1 MKLVRCLIASMCL
14 SAGFAFLPGGTASV
28 YAEEGKVSA
37 DSTVITSEKLTFD
50 YKNHFAVFE
59 NNVLVTD
66 PEMRLTSDKLT
77 VQFNEKGAAKVI
89 KAEGNVH
96 ITQLDKVARSQVATY
111 DVDSGKIVLAGKPR
125 VTRGRDTL
133 DGEVITFWRD
143 DNRMTCQSRARLVI
157 HPDKDGSNKPF
168 LGE

>member
-1 MKLVRCLIASMCL
+1 M
-14 SAGFAFLPGGTASV
+14 
-28 YAEEGKVSA
+28 
-37 DSTVITSEKLTFD
+37 ITSEKLTFD
-50 YKNHFAVFE
+50 YKNHYATFE

-77 VQFNEKGAAKVI
+77 VPFNETRAAKVI
-89 KAEGNVH
+89 TAEGNVH
-96 ITQLDKVARSQVATY
+96 ITQLDKVARSQGATY

-157 HPDKDGSNKPF
+157 HPEKDGSNKPF

>member
-1 MKLVRCLIASMCL
+1 MKLVRRLIAWSCVSVGCAVL
-14 SAGFAFLPGGTASV
+14 SGGTPVCAQE
-28 YAEEGKVSA
+28 AKISA

-50 YKNHFAVFE
+50 YKNHFALFE

-66 PEMRLTSDKLT
+66 PEMRLTADKLT
-77 VQFNEKGAAKVI
+77 VMFNEKGAAEVI

-111 DVDSGKIVLAGKPR
+111 DVNSGKIVLAGKPR

-157 HPDKDGSNKPF
+157 HPEKDGTSKSF
-168 LGE
+168 LGD